1 MLIRDI
7 TEKKVFNEK
16 NDFIDNKI
24 EYDQRFFNDGHAEF
38 QMMISDIRKQIKIN
52 EEVLALKKS
61 LVTVLKELEEADDKQ
76 KQKDLEK

>member
-1 MLIRDI
+1 MNIVSKRRMLIRDI

-38 QMMISDIRKQIKIN
+38 QLMISDIRK
-52 EEVLALKKS
+52 
-61 LVTVLKELEEADDKQ
+61 
-76 KQKDLEK
+76 